1 MERKNL
7 LLSIKKYLILFAAD
21 IVFALFN
28 YFVIMSSF
36 ADAQINTNSFLTFG
50 AIFFFLFWP
59 IYAIIRG
66 VCSRLLTGH
75 VWLPNIII
83 YLFMQFFLPSAIV
96 AIVFILSTVSSLV
109 TAAVIKGKQITP
121 DIETPLPINQDQTI
135 AEPVMAKP
143 AQRFDLD
150 PVCFKLILPVIACY
164 LGAFV
169 IDASFF
175 GGSNLFILCY
185 SSFLFPIG
193 AVIYS
198 IKAYKLTE
206 KILLPSLIYFAVSFA
221 FVLLFTLFVAALY
234 SVGSL
239 NSGASNTLRAMINA
253 VPLIGILSCLSI
265 MVSFIVSLITSAIV
279 RLFRSNNE

>member
-83 YLFMQFFLPSAIV
+83 YLFSQFFLPSGIV
-96 AIVFILSTVSSLV
+96 DILFILS
-109 TAAVIKGKQITP
+109 
-121 DIETPLPINQDQTI
+121 
-135 AEPVMAKP
+135 
-143 AQRFDLD
+143 
-150 PVCFKLILPVIACY
+150 
-164 LGAFV
+164 
-169 IDASFF
+169 
-175 GGSNLFILCY
+175 
-185 SSFLFPIG
+185 
-193 AVIYS
+193 
-198 IKAYKLTE
+198 
-206 KILLPSLIYFAVSFA
+206 
-221 FVLLFTLFVAALY
+221 
-234 SVGSL
+234 
-239 NSGASNTLRAMINA
+239 
-253 VPLIGILSCLSI
+253 
-265 MVSFIVSLITSAIV
+265 
-279 RLFRSNNE
+279 